1 MNADTTGDRRTQLRF
16 GVEEGR
22 VVRLVGRMPF
32 LSAREVSEILGLGGY
47 RRARNIM
54 DSLSALEYVT
64 SLSVAG
70 VYGDRWEVS
79 RFALT
84 VEGVRELAAL
94 DGISL
99 GEALRRYPVSVEW
112 RRAILRRMSA
122 LTTFYRLTAFVA
134 EAPLVEEAADSA
146 EDNDEVEL
154 RRDRAWFSWRRTGWL
169 DGTIMIGARRGIR
182 VMRFG
187 TTLLR
192 QSLRYRLGS
201 MAESW
206 KKRGVECLI
215 IIVPGHTEL
224 GLVERWLREKVPYV
238 QAYCVVERDLQVARS
253 WTDVIVR
260 RPARDRTVSLSID
273 VAFGRLERRDYPESV
288 SLDAFQPYPKSA
300 QPGAGVLG
308 RSARDSK
315 LLSWAQL
322 DAVQMRALRMVADWP
337 FGYRWRLVE
346 LGADSRA
353 LSALHRLGLV
363 LYAWEGRHKRC
374 VLSDAG
380 IRCLTW
386 IDRSRPHLWKERWA
400 VSVVQGDEGYK
411 VSVGDLS
418 SSARLS
424 LDGGSIRT
432 VEKELMHQ
440 DQLIETCAMLAQ
452 AWQGVELIEV
462 SPTHRS
468 GRWAKMGKAVRS
480 IRPDA
485 VIMVRQSDGRELGFS
500 VEYERRSTGTVLMD
514 DKLSPYQ
521 SYYENVGLYESSP
534 HGALRTLMVFSEP
547 AGAAGFASHTLS
559 RRDLK
564 RRVMEIY
571 VSSIRELR
579 SGLGEDVWLAV
590 GGQFEG
596 AKVSFE
602 QIIGTY

>member
-1 MNADTTGDRRTQLRF
+1 MNADTTGDRRTQL
-16 GVEEGR
+16 GLGSEEGR

-32 LSAREVSEILGLGGY
+32 LSVREASEILGLGGY
-47 RRARNIM
+47 RRARTLM
-54 DSLSALEYVT
+54 DNLSALGYVT
-64 SLSVAG
+64 SLNTTG
-70 VYGDRWEVS
+70 VYGDGWEVS

-84 VEGVRELAAL
+84 VEGIRELAAL
-94 DGISL
+94 DGISVE
-99 GEALRRYPVSVEW
+99 EALKRYPVSVEW
-112 RRAILRRMSA
+112 RRAILKRMGA
-122 LTTFYRLTAFVA
+122 LTTFYRLTALVA
-134 EAPLVEEAADSA
+134 EAPLEEAVDSA
-146 EDNDEVEL
+146 EEYDDEAEPL
-154 RRDRAWFSWRRTGWL
+154 GDRAWFSWRRVGWL
-169 DGTIMIGARRGIR
+169 DGTVMLGARRGIR

-192 QSLRYRLGS
+192 NSLRYRLGT

-206 KKRGVECLI
+206 KRRGVECLI

-238 QAYCVVERDLQVARS
+238 QAYCVVERDLQVARK

-260 RPARDRTVSLSID
+260 RPAKERTLSFSID
-273 VAFGRLERRDYPESV
+273 VAFGRLERRDFPESV
-288 SLDAFQPYPKSA
+288 SLDACEPYPGSTL
-300 QPGAGVLG
+300 PGAGILG
-308 RSARDSK
+308 RSAGDSE

-322 DAVQMRALRMVADWP
+322 DAVQMRALRMVSDWP
-337 FGYRWRLVE
+337 LGYRWCLVE

-380 IRCLTW
+380 IQCLTW
-386 IDRSRPHLWKERWA
+386 IDRSRPHLWKKRWA

-411 VSVGDLS
+411 VSGGDLPS
-418 SSARLS
+418 SSRLS

-432 VEKELMHQ
+432 VKNELRHQ

-452 AWQGVELIEV
+452 GWQGVEIIEV

-468 GRWAKMGKAVRS
+468 ARWAKMGKPGRS

-485 VIMVRQSDGRELGFS
+485 VIMVRRPDGRKLGFS
-500 VEYERRSTGTVLMD
+500 VEYEQRSTGTVLMD

-534 HGALRTLMVFSEP
+534 HGALKTLMVFPEP
-547 AGAAGFASHTLS
+547 ARASGFADHTLS
-559 RRDLK
+559 RRDIK
-564 RRVMEIY
+564 RWVMEIY
-571 VSSIRELR
+571 VSSVRELR

-590 GGQFEG
+590 GGKYEG
-596 AKVSFE
+596 EKVSVE
-602 QIIGTY
+602 QITGS